1 MVVRKFVTALAVS
14 TALVLGT
21 TGCSLSHN
29 IASMQPFAP
38 SDGTQITVDG
48 VKGLNMIYLTKR
60 VSGLDAVEVGAL
72 IGSFVNNSGEP
83 VQLRIQYEVDG
94 SEAPDVISI
103 QKKEWVSEIIAPGEK
118 YDIGYNESPAISG
131 IALGSKKTP
140 AMPGELVSIFIAV
153 NDGPG
158 SELKVPAL
166 DGSLEQYLPLVDNL
180 AALDEH
186 SGE

>member
-21 TGCSLSHN
+21 AGCSLTN
-29 IASMQPFAP
+29 NVASMQPYAP

-60 VSGLDAVEVGAL
+60 TESANELEAGAL
-72 IGSFVNNSGEP
+72 IGSFVNGTDKP
-83 VQLRIQYEVDG
+83 VQLRIQYDVDA
-94 SEAPDVISI
+94 SKAIDVISI
-103 QKKEWVSEIIAPGEK
+103 QKQDWSSEVIAPGEK
-118 YDIGYNESPAISG
+118 YDIGYNESPAVSG
-131 IALGSKKTP
+131 IAIGGKGVP
-140 AMPGELVSIFIAV
+140 AKPGDIISIFIAV

-158 SELKVPAL
+158 VELKVPAL
-166 DGSLEQYLPLVDNL
+166 DGSLEQYKPLVDNL
-180 AALDEH
+180 AELSEL

>member
-1 MVVRKFVTALAVS
+1 MVVRKFVTALAIS
-14 TALVLGT
+14 TAVILGT
-21 TGCSLSHN
+21 SGCSLSNN
-29 IASMQPFAP
+29 IASMQPYAP

-72 IGSFVNNSGEP
+72 IGSFVNNTDQP
-83 VQLRIQYEVDG
+83 VQLRIQYDVDA
-94 SEAPDVISI
+94 SEATDVITI
-103 QKKEWVSEIIAPGEK
+103 QKKDWVSEVIAPGEK

-131 IALGSKKTP
+131 IALGSNRSP
-140 AMPGELVSIFIAV
+140 AKPGELISIFIAV

-166 DGSLEQYLPLVDNL
+166 DGSLEQYKPLVDNL
-180 AALDEH
+180 EALDEH

>member
-1 MVVRKFVTALAVS
+1 MVVRKFVTALAIS
-14 TALVLGT
+14 TAVILGT
-21 TGCSLSHN
+21 SGCSLSNN
-29 IASMQPFAP
+29 IASMQPYAP

-60 VSGLDAVEVGAL
+60 V
-72 IGSFVNNSGEP
+72 
-83 VQLRIQYEVDG
+83 QLRIQYDVDA
-94 SEAPDVISI
+94 SEATDVISI
-103 QKKEWVSEIIAPGEK
+103 QKKDWVSEVIAPGEK

-131 IALGSKKTP
+131 IALGSNRSP
-140 AMPGELVSIFIAV
+140 AKPGELISIFIAV

-166 DGSLEQYLPLVDNL
+166 DGSLEQYKPLVDNL
-180 AALDEH
+180 EALDEH

>member
-1 MVVRKFVTALAVS
+1 VVVRKFVTALAVS

-21 TGCSLSHN
+21 TGCSLSNN
-29 IASMQPFAP
+29 IASMQPYAP

-60 VSGLDAVEVGAL
+60 VSDLNEPEVGAL
-72 IGSFVNNSGEP
+72 IGSFVNTSDQP

-94 SEAPDVISI
+94 SEATDVISI
-103 QKKEWVSEIIAPGEK
+103 QKMEWVSEVIAPGQK

-131 IALGSKKTP
+131 IALGSKRVP
-140 AMPGELVSIFIAV
+140 AKPGELISIFIAV

-166 DGSLEQYLPLVDNL
+166 DGSLEQYKPLVDNL